1 MKDLNVRP
9 KTVQLLG
16 KNMDGILFDIGLSYM
31 FLDLSPQV
39 RESKVKTKQKKQ
51 IGPNQTKKL
60 LHNKGYH
67 QL

>member
-1 MKDLNVRP
+1 
-9 KTVQLLG
+9 
-16 KNMDGILFDIGLSYM
+16 MDGILFDIGLSYM

>member
-1 MKDLNVRP
+1 
-9 KTVQLLG
+9 
-16 KNMDGILFDIGLSYM
+16 MDSILFDIGLSYM

-39 RESKVKTKQKKQ
+39 RESKVKTKQKKTKQ
-51 IGPNQTKKL
+51 IGPNQTKKV